1 MGMRQ
6 QIQRKIKSHGVAA
19 TLCYCVQGVFH
30 RMLKPFRERVLKSYA
45 QAGEDV
51 VLDRL
56 LGRRPDGFYVDI
68 GAHDPVRFSNT
79 KRFYDRGWSGINLE
93 PNPAWHQRF
102 VEQRPRDINLG
113 CGVGGTDGEMA
124 YYEMDYPGLSTFDPD
139 QLEVSKGLGAQ
150 LVGTH
155 RVQVRT
161 LVGILDEHHSRPI
174 DFMSID
180 VEGFEYQVLDNND
193 WDRYRPRLICIECV
207 SDEDTRNEPV
217 LKERDAYFEKIGY
230 QRKAVT
236 RTFGRVINA
245 IYADIQVSDRA
256 NGKPR

>member
-6 QIQRKIKSHGVAA
+6 QIKSKVKSHGVAA
-19 TLCYCVQGVFH
+19 TVYYCFLGAVF
-30 RMLKPFRERVLKSYA
+30 RVFKPFREHVLRSYA

-56 LGRRPDGFYVDI
+56 LGRRADGFYIDI
-68 GAHDPVRFSNT
+68 GAHNPVRLSNT
-79 KRFYDRGWSGINLE
+79 KRFYDRGWSGINIE
-93 PNPAWHQRF
+93 PNPVWHRLF
-102 VEQRPRDINLG
+102 MEQRPRDINL
-113 CGVGGTDGEMA
+113 CLGVAGSVGEMT
-124 YYEMDYPGLSTFDPD
+124 YYEMDYPGLSTFDPE

-150 LVGTH
+150 LVATH
-155 RVQVRT
+155 QVQVRT
-161 LVGILDEHHSRPI
+161 LDGILDEYLNRPI

-180 VEGFEYQVLDNND
+180 VEGFEYQVLDNNN

-245 IYADIQVSDRA
+245 IYADMQVSDNADGR
-256 NGKPR
+256 PE